1 MPSGLCRLAG
11 GGRRADDGSVSSE
24 LRRTDHTGIT
34 VSDLDRAV
42 AFWCDV
48 LGVEVERRAHLTGTF
63 AEDVVGVPGA
73 DIRTAIIPLPG
84 HRLELLEYV
93 RPGTATDHAPGPDTP
108 GAMHLAFVVEDLDA
122 LLARVAEGGWTAPG
136 RPREMADG
144 PRAGTRFVYV
154 RDPDGTTV
162 EFIEE
167 PRPAA

>member
-11 GGRRADDGSVSSE
+11 GGRRADDGPVSSE